1 MRVVGVVAALL
12 FAGIYAASLAHLN
25 GRGAFPL
32 EEALA
37 ILVIV
42 GFGFSFL
49 AWVTTIGVKP
59 EPLAVGSP
67 GPQAAVALVL
77 VAAIAFYLVAVRS
90 AVDGLVPGAAQGG
103 DDLAHEAWKLAW
115 KLMAFVVV
123 PLYVFRGLFGATW
136 AEFGLTAAS
145 SRRLLGRDGLAVLI
159 IGAAVIAFQYAA
171 GKAAEPFRE
180 GKYAL
185 EALQLGLP
193 LAFAWL
199 VFEVGL
205 VEEFFF
211 RALLQERLS
220 AVLRSDIA
228 GLFVMALIFGLVH
241 APGIVL
247 RGAGIDEGLGAH
259 PDVLT
264 AAAYTVA
271 VQSVAAFMFGI
282 LWLRTRN
289 LLAVMLAHAALDLLS
304 NAPDLLGAF
313 GYAQQGA

>member
-1 MRVVGVVAALL
+1 MRLIGVVAALV
-12 FAGIYAASLAHLN
+12 FAAVYAASLVHLN
-25 GRGAFPL
+25 GLGVFPV

-59 EPLAVGSP
+59 EAVAVASP

-77 VAAIAFYLVAVRS
+77 VAALGFYLVVMRS
-90 AVDGLVPGAAQGG
+90 WSDGLVPATAQGG
-103 DDLAHEAWKLAW
+103 DDLAHEAWKLAL
-115 KLMAFVVV
+115 KLFAFVVV
-123 PLYVFRGLFGATW
+123 PLFVYRALFGATW
-136 AEFGLTAAS
+136 ADFGLTAAS
-145 SRRLLGRDGLAVLI
+145 WRRLLGRDGLAVVI
-159 IGAAVIAFQYAA
+159 IGVAVCAFQYAA

-180 GKYAL
+180 GKYAT
-185 EALQLGLP
+185 EALQFGLP
-193 LAFAWL
+193 LAYAWL

-211 RALLQERLS
+211 RAVLQERLS
-220 AVLRSDIA
+220 ALFRSDVA
-228 GLFVMALIFGLVH
+228 GLFAMALVFGLVH

-271 VQSVAAFMFGI
+271 VQSIAAFMFGI

-289 LLAVMLAHAALDLLS
+289 LLAVMLVHAAMDLLS
-304 NAPDLLGAF
+304 NAPDLLSAF
-313 GYAQQGA
+313 GFVQQGG

>member
-1 MRVVGVVAALL
+1 MRLAGIVAAVL
-12 FAGIYAASLAHLN
+12 FAAVYAASLAHLN
-25 GRGAFPL
+25 GLGAFPV

-49 AWVTTIGVKP
+49 AWVTTIGVTP
-59 EPLAVGSP
+59 APLAVRAP
-67 GPQAAVALVL
+67 AAEAAVALVL
-77 VAAIAFYLVAVRS
+77 VAGLAFYLVAVRS
-90 AVDGLVPGAAQGG
+90 AADGIVPGAAQGG
-103 DDLAHEAWKLAW
+103 DDLAHEAWKLAL
-115 KLMAFVVV
+115 KLAAFVVV
-123 PLYVFRGLFGATW
+123 PLFAFRFLFNATW

-145 SRRLLGRDGLAVLI
+145 WRRLLGRDGLAVLI
-159 IGAAVIAFQYAA
+159 IGVAVIAFQYAA

-180 GKYAL
+180 GKYAAD
-185 EALQLGLP
+185 ALQVGLP

-211 RALLQERLS
+211 RAVLQERLS
-220 AVLRSDIA
+220 AFLRSDVA
-228 GLFVMALIFGLVH
+228 GLFLMALIFGLVH

-247 RGAGIDEGLGAH
+247 RGAGIDEGLGTNPA
-259 PDVLT
+259 VLT
-264 AAAYTVA
+264 AVAYTVA
-271 VQSVAAFMFGI
+271 VHAVAAFMFGI

-289 LLAVMLAHAALDLLS
+289 LLAVMLVHAALDLLS

-313 GYAQQGA
+313 GYAQAP